1 MSNLLSKINSDVV
14 NPFGTK
20 NNSDSTKI
28 INNDA
33 IMSPNIVLETETAS
47 KLLSGSPINL
57 DKYNMKDDKIFG
69 EYIDDTKVDNSNN
82 NTYTPTNDDEFIEL
96 CKKYLSDKPD
106 YLGIIIRLTDELS
119 KMKSKKGDE

>member
-28 INNDA
+28 INTDA

-106 YLGIIIRLTDELS
+106 YLRIIIRLTDELS

>member
-28 INNDA
+28 INTDA

-57 DKYNMKDDKIFG
+57 DKPLLLTPL
-69 EYIDDTKVDNSNN
+69 TK
-82 NTYTPTNDDEFIEL
+82 
-96 CKKYLSDKPD
+96 
-106 YLGIIIRLTDELS
+106 
-119 KMKSKKGDE
+119 